1 MNGYDDMETTKLA
14 SAYSRTISGKSNA
27 WVAFPEEKNVC
38 EFSEPLCNNII
49 KVRNYYV
56 TRPYNFMMNLDQ
68 WSSITNKIELLTAI
82 RFGMEWDTNN
92 FPEGYLSDPAFH
104 TQMYIKFHKYLMKN
118 VMREAPKI
126 VAEFQ
131 KAVFKARFLMTFTI
145 DEVKDIPHLKT
156 HDQLQSALMKAKNLQ
171 NQIDK
176 INVIDATRDIF
187 LIQNNRGPITI
198 NRNMFIDVFKQDFNP
213 HMIQILKSQG
223 IYLGDP
229 DNVLYKKIHN
239 TP

>member
-176 INVIDATRDIF
+176 INVIDATRDMF

-229 DNVLYKKIHN
+229 DNALYKKIHN

>member
-156 HDQLQSALMKAKNLQ
+156 DDQLQSALMKAKNLQ

-176 INVIDATRDIF
+176 INVIDATRDMF

>member
-14 SAYSRTISGKSNA
+14 SAYSRPISGKSNA

-176 INVIDATRDIF
+176 INVIDATRDMF

>member
-104 TQMYIKFHKYLMKN
+104 AQMYIKFHKYLMKN

-176 INVIDATRDIF
+176 INVIDATRDMF